1 MEILNKLYE
10 QIIFGNE
17 THFLGITLSRFILS
31 LLVLIIFF
39 FSRKFI
45 KKIILEKTSII
56 VGFLDKKSKKSFLNS
71 LDSLTEFFAIS
82 AGFFVA
88 TIILNAPGKINIF
101 VNNINLSLFTII
113 IFWIISK
120 VIEPLSHKIKNLK
133 SILTKDLT
141 DWLISATKIV
151 VFILG
156 LSAVLEIWGIRI
168 GPIIAGL
175 GLFGVAVAL
184 GAQDLFKN
192 LISGVLVLVEKRFK
206 KGDIIIIENIIEGAV
221 EKIGFRSTAIRKF
234 DKSLCYIPNYQ
245 FAENAVINITEIS
258 NRRINWIIGVE
269 YKTTI
274 TQLKNICSD
283 IEKAINMNN
292 NDFVVSDSTPAIVKI
307 SEFAPSSID
316 ILVRCFTKT
325 NDYAKFVEA
334 KDWLAVEIKKII
346 EKRKCSFAFPSQ
358 SLYIEK

>member
-1 MEILNKLYE
+1 MEIINKIYE
-10 QIIFGNE
+10 HIVLGNE
-17 THFLGITLSRFILS
+17 IIFLGITLSKFILS
-31 LLVLIIFF
+31 ILVFIIFF
-39 FSRKFI
+39 FSRSYI

-56 VGFLDKKSKKSFLNS
+56 VEFLDKKNKNSFLKS
-71 LDSLTEFFAIS
+71 IDSLIEFFVIS
-82 AGFFVA
+82 AGFFIA
-88 TIILNAPGKINIF
+88 TTVFNAPGKINIF
-101 VNNINLSLFTII
+101 FNNINLSFFTII

-120 VIEPLSHKIKNLK
+120 TIEPLSHKIKNLK
-133 SILTKDLT
+133 VILTKDLL
-141 DWLISATKIV
+141 DWLISAIKV
-151 VFILG
+151 VILILG
-156 LSAVLEIWGIRI
+156 VSAVLEIWGIRI

-206 KGDIIIIENIIEGAV
+206 KGDVVIIENIIEGCV

-274 TQLKNICSD
+274 TQLKNICLD
-283 IEKAINMNN
+283 IEKTISMNN
-292 NDFVVSDSTPAIVKI
+292 NYFIVSESTPAIVKI
-307 SEFAPSSID
+307 NEFAPSSID

-325 NDYAKFVEA
+325 NDYTKFVEA